1 MLSLWFAYSRFASN
15 ELIPNGFLTVFFL
28 FESCSIYGCKKI
40 YTLLVVCGVY
50 IDLCWPNFS
59 CYQSW

>member
-1 MLSLWFAYSRFASN
+1 MLSLWFAYSRFASK
-15 ELIPNGFLTVFFL
+15 ELIPDGFLTVFF
-28 FESCSIYGCKKI
+28 
-40 YTLLVVCGVY
+40 VY